1 VFALSAFSK
10 FYFRPGE
17 NERVETTVS
26 LRQELRSAIHGTVRD
41 VNGQPLRDALV
52 ILFEVMHDGA
62 LTLVG
67 QMFTDEDGQ
76 FVFGPLHDGRLH
88 LVKIYQNS
96 IKPSHT
102 KGRRKPGLL
111 TTTKEAVLLRLRTGT
126 APFSVSWSYLFH

>member
-1 VFALSAFSK
+1 MFLLSAFSK

-26 LRQELRSAIHGTVRD
+26 LQPELRSAIHGTVRD
-41 VNGQPLRDALV
+41 TSGQTLRDALV
-52 ILFEVMHDGA
+52 MLFEVMQDGA

-88 LVKIYQNS
+88 LVKVYQ
-96 IKPSHT
+96 HT
-102 KGRRKPGLL
+102 VTPRQLEIV
-111 TTTKEAVLLRLRTGT
+111 TD
-126 APFSVSWSYLFH
+126 SQS